1 MRLTQITIENFKGI
15 RDRVEI
21 PLRPVTLLFGAN
33 SAGKSTMLQALLYL
47 RELLERQNADADVL
61 SAGGTA
67 IHLGGFRQLVHQH
80 DLGRVI
86 RVGVTLELDDDGLP
100 EYELPYVPAGSEANR
115 AVAFSFRL
123 QTVSLEIEVAWHAQ
137 AGAPRIRCYT
147 VRGDGAFMAKIE
159 LGAHGRPILSLAQYH
174 PAFDELIAEENRYSG
189 HHEWAGPL
197 GFMDSAILILD
208 HPAVIPQWHHPLR
221 GELKEGAVN
230 ILDDLRMLLDFLRP
244 VVAGSGELVLEQL
257 RKIRYVG
264 PVREFPDRGVSAQ
277 RTLADDRWASGLAA
291 WDWLGKDIDDETHRE
306 TLARFDACLSGHD
319 RLNLG
324 YSVSVKAVR
333 LLPEESELA
342 LLLALL
348 PRASEPEDLVERI
361 KALVEPELLSCP
373 LVRRVIVT
381 DLRNGAE
388 VSPQDV
394 GNGVTQVIPV
404 VAGMFAPGGSIL
416 AVEQPELHLH
426 PAIQCRLA
434 DVFIRA
440 LHEQENRL
448 FILET
453 HSEHLMLRLMRRV
466 RETTE
471 DTLAEPDLALRTD
484 QVVVLY
490 AEAGADGLR
499 LTALPLTEDGDFS
512 RNWPGGFFEDRAA
525 EIF

>member
-21 PLRPVTLLFGAN
+21 PLRPITLLFGAN

-47 RELLERQNADADVL
+47 RELLERQNADADVV

-80 DLGRVI
+80 DVTRVI
-86 RVGVTLELDDDGLP
+86 RLGVTVELDDDGLP
-100 EYELPYVPAGSEANR
+100 DYSVIARSDATDDQDPNQLGSNLRTAGVQVSVSWDSDHSTPRISAYTVYGDERIMVTVMPGELGKQRLEVNNQHPSFDRFIDDERRVLLHAEVLEDTQRTLLQMVAN
-115 AVAFSFRL
+115 AVIPKWKECL
-123 QTVSLEIEVAWHAQ
+123 KLEIE
-137 AGAPRIRCYT
+137 T
-147 VRGDGAFMAKIE
+147 E
-159 LGAHGRPILSLAQYH
+159 
-174 PAFDELIAEENRYSG
+174 
-189 HHEWAGPL
+189 GPL
-197 GFMDSAILILD
+197 DFG
-208 HPAVIPQWHHPLR
+208 
-221 GELKEGAVN
+221 GEQDAC
-230 ILDDLRMLLDFLRP
+230 DALRP
-244 VVAGSGELVLEQL
+244 VVAGVGEVVLDQL
-257 RKIRYVG
+257 QKIRYIG
-264 PVREFPDRGVSAQ
+264 PVREFPERGALAQ
-277 RTLADDRWASGLAA
+277 RTPSEDRWASGLAA
-291 WDWLGKDIDDETHRE
+291 WDWLGRDVDDEAHGVALE
-306 TLARFDACLSGHD
+306 RFDRWLTAQDG
-319 RLNLG
+319 LNLG
-324 YSVSVKAVR
+324 YSVRLEVAR
-333 LLPEESELA
+333 LLPEESELF
-342 LLLALL
+342 LLLARL
-348 PRASEPEDLVERI
+348 RHASDPEELAEQIRILVES
-361 KALVEPELLSCP
+361 ELLSRP
-373 LVRRVIVT
+373 RVRRVVMT
-381 DLRNGAE
+381 DVRNGAE
-388 VSPQDV
+388 VAPQDV

-404 VAGMFAPGGSIL
+404 VAGVLAPGGNIL

-499 LTALPLTEDGDFS
+499 LTELPLTEDGDFS